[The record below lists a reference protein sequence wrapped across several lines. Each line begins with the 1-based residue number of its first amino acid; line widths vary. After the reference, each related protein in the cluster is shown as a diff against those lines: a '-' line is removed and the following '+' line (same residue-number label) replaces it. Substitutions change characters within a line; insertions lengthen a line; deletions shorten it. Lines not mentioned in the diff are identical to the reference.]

1 MVITARVLDV
11 AQNAQFLVFWSLL
24 FFCFG
29 LLGGIQNEATRA
41 VRSVQGTR
49 GAGVRP
55 LPVALVMGALLAIV
69 VVVTQRLWATQWFPT
84 TSTAVVVA
92 VSVSVVLFAGHS
104 ALAGTLA
111 GRGLWH
117 TFAVLVSA
125 ESLLRLALV
134 STAVLVGWRAGG
146 LELGAAFAAGA
157 WVLLCLVAP
166 GARSSLSTRSDV
178 GLRKFLSQSVQA
190 MLATAATAALL
201 VGFPVLLRITS
212 STTEYAEAAPLLL
225 AISFT
230 RAPLMLAV
238 NAFQGVAIT
247 TFISRT
253 ERRGHLLIRLVA
265 SLTVAGL
272 IGAVL
277 AGVAGPW
284 LFETI
289 LGPAYRLEPVLLAV
303 LMIASVLLAT
313 LTLTGALA
321 LALNRHRL
329 YAAGW
334 VAALV
339 VSFLALAVPGDLASR
354 AQLSLVVGPVVGC
367 LVHGVGIRRDL
378 GKVPS

>member
-1 MVITARVLDV
+1 MTLPVEPTSQPSQPSRRHLIAVGAAAAISAVAGYVIMVITARVLDV

-166 GARSSLSTRSDV
+166 GARSEEVS
-178 GLRKFLSQSVQA
+178 
-190 MLATAATAALL
+190 
-201 VGFPVLLRITS
+201 
-212 STTEYAEAAPLLL
+212 
-225 AISFT
+225 
-230 RAPLMLAV
+230 
-238 NAFQGVAIT
+238 
-247 TFISRT
+247 
-253 ERRGHLLIRLVA
+253 
-265 SLTVAGL
+265 
-272 IGAVL
+272 
-277 AGVAGPW
+277 
-284 LFETI
+284 
-289 LGPAYRLEPVLLAV
+289 EPVGSGHACHSSHSSPTCRIPGLAPHHK
-303 LMIASVLLAT
+303 L
-313 LTLTGALA
+313 
-321 LALNRHRL
+321 H
-329 YAAGW
+329 
-334 VAALV
+334 
-339 VSFLALAVPGDLASR
+339 D
-354 AQLSLVVGPVVGC
+354 
-367 LVHGVGIRRDL
+367 
-378 GKVPS
+378 

>member
-1 MVITARVLDV
+1 
-11 AQNAQFLVFWSLL
+11 
-24 FFCFG
+24 
-29 LLGGIQNEATRA
+29 
-41 VRSVQGTR
+41 
-49 GAGVRP
+49 
-55 LPVALVMGALLAIV
+55 MGALLAIV